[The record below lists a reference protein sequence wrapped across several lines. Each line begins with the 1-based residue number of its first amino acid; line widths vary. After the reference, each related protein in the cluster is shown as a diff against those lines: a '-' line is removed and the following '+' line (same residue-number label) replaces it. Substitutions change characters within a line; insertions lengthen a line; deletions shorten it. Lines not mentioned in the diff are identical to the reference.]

1 MTAVQMIENQDL
13 PYNIKDML
21 LKLRKGAA
29 ASFNAARYSEVF
41 EYLPGWSIAKA
52 KLVKPSK
59 GGWIIKDVP
68 GYQFYKSYQTS
79 TDGRIHLTASILS
92 ADVVNDETVSSDDDQ
107 SDLDKVNALRASL
120 QRNADYRKRDQD
132 KIDTLLNRVLPS
144 LIELSTKTQ
153 KKWNVRDVQTG
164 VRPAS
169 YRHEEHFV
177 SFELLV
183 ECGASIITAPDGQ
196 TFEVFGD
203 YKNEPVNAKTFV
215 NFYDWA
221 VENTSLIHD
230 VLDVL
235 GMEPVPVKDD
245 LDAPYVPPKSAP
257 ESVMRVYNHLKEV
270 TATIRAEQKAELII
284 QYAEDLNAYVRLL
297 NVSTTSK
304 ETLTAYRQQIGV
316 LSRRAVTEEK
326 TLTENWETEVEKY
339 AEQQVEIMQNRFVRK
354 NTGKLSS
361 IVEAKGN
368 LKEIQNLRVNVNHG
382 LIVGEMLFVFEDGSQ
397 FSVSNSIERSYT
409 TSRFGGYTEF
419 YRFPTRFHDI
429 VLADG
434 TKVGSPSEER
444 VNTIFCGKDPE

>member
-68 GYQFYKSYQTS
+68 GYQFHKSYESS
-79 TDGRIHLTASILS
+79 TDGRIFLTANILS
-92 ADVVNDETVSSDDDQ
+92 SEVTGSEVYETT
-107 SDLDKVNALRASL
+107 
-120 QRNADYRKRDQD
+120 YRQRDQGN
-132 KIDTLLNRVLPS
+132 INTLLNRVLPD
-144 LIELSTKTQ
+144 LVELSTKTQ

-164 VRPAS
+164 TRP
-169 YRHEEHFV
+169 HTHHHITHFV
-177 SFELLV
+177 SFDLMV

-196 TFEVFGD
+196 TFEIFGD
-203 YKNEPVNAKTFV
+203 YKNDPVSPKTFV
-215 NFYDWA
+215 DFYDWA
-221 VENTSLIHD
+221 VENTSLMHD

-245 LDAPYVPPKSAP
+245 LDAPYVPPLSAP
-257 ESVMRVYNHLKEV
+257 ESVMRVYNKLKEV
-270 TATIRAEQKAELII
+270 TAEIRDEQKAGLII
-284 QYAEDLNAYVRLL
+284 RYTKDLAAYVERL
-297 NVSTTSK
+297 NDPTTSK
-304 ETLTAYRQQIGV
+304 ETLSLYRQQIGV

-326 TLTENWETEVEKY
+326 TLSENWETEVEKY
-339 AEQQVEIMQNRFVRK
+339 ADQQVEIMQNRFVRK

-368 LKEIQNLRVNVNHG
+368 LKAIENLRVSVNYG
-382 LIVGEMLFVFEDGSQ
+382 LIVGEMLFIFEDGSQ
-397 FSVSNSIERSYT
+397 FSVSNSIERSYA